1 MSIDSPTP
9 TPAVVDAAFADEL
22 LGFIVD
28 EVSAI
33 DDPLE
38 TSSDLLL
45 TGAVDS
51 MGVVLVVQWIEDRL
65 SITIDPA
72 DVVIEH
78 FISVDAM
85 VDYLRGRLG

>member
-1 MSIDSPTP
+1 MSLEST
-9 TPAVVDAAFADEL
+9 TPAVLDDVFVADLVAFID
-22 LGFIVD
+22 D

-33 DDPLE
+33 DDPIDA
-38 TSSDLLL
+38 SSDLLL

-51 MGVVLVVQWIEDRL
+51 MGVVLVVQWIESRL

-72 DVVIEH
+72 DVVLEH

-85 VDYLRGRLG
+85 VDYLRGRPV